1 MQRMDYPKQIKY
13 NPPRMLVF
21 TNTIQKW

>member
-1 MQRMDYPKQIKY
+1 MDYPKQIKY